1 MRFGCWDYIVPIQ
14 SRFEWMDFLH
24 GHMDGSAAMI
34 IKRPELVNEN
44 IHAIA
49 KPFQPWVF
57 HVWNFTNAFK
67 FILN

>member
-1 MRFGCWDYIVPIQ
+1 MCDLVVGTRVPIK

-34 IKRPELVNEN
+34 IKKPERVNEN

-49 KPFQPWVF
+49 NPFNPGYFEYKNCV
-57 HVWNFTNAFK
+57 
-67 FILN
+67 

>member
-1 MRFGCWDYIVPIQ
+1 MCDLVVGTIVPIQ

-34 IKRPELVNEN
+34 IKKPERVNEN

-49 KPFQPWVF
+49 KPFQALANPF
-57 HVWNFTNAFK
+57 
-67 FILN
+67 